1 MPKYKSLNEFL
12 TTNKS
17 LQCNVRGC
25 DRKRTG
31 KSNYCGRHRARAYT
45 WGHPEAGAVKSHVY
59 SDEIEAVTRLLA
71 KNADHEA
78 IQYGRD
84 WLAKMMAAAA
94 KGGNIRGSMYWANL
108 HNQEVDPGELL
119 SRLAGLWLFDQKDEI
134 RRIIKND
141 NHLTALSGNTVIRFA
156 KMNGIK
162 YVPPKIYRQVGDQ
175 VRQGIGPLLINICR
189 SSEKIELRKRNSRS
203 KMLQAL
209 DLDGL

>member
-17 LQCNVRGC
+17 LQCNVRSC

-45 WGHPEAGAVKSHVY
+45 WGHPEAGAVKTHVY

-71 KNADHEA
+71 NNAGHEA

-84 WLAKMMAAAA
+84 WLAKMMTAAASGA
-94 KGGNIRGSMYWANL
+94 NIRGTMYWANL
-108 HNQEVDPGELL
+108 HNQKADPGDLL
-119 SRLAGLWLFDQKDEI
+119 SRLAGLWLFDYKDEI

-189 SSEKIELRKRNSRS
+189 SAEKVELRRRNSRS
-203 KMLQAL
+203 TMVQELN
-209 DLDGL
+209 LDGL